1 MNDAHHTP
9 LQEAISFLTIGAILV
24 AVGCYVA
31 ATQNVPIASSALFW
45 VASMVYHWF
54 PALHA
59 LKAPQTPML
68 VSAATVGGAFFVVG
82 APFAGFLAPW
92 FSNAQ
97 MASLERQTGKLR
109 RNRMR
114 IQMRSRDRDEYD
126 AR

>member
-1 MNDAHHTP
+1 MNDAHQTP
-9 LQEAISFLTIGAILV
+9 LQEAISYLTIGAILV

-31 ATQNVPIASSALFW
+31 ATQNVPIASPALFW

-59 LKAPQTPML
+59 LKAPQAPML
-68 VSAATVGGAFFVVG
+68 VSAATVGGTFFVVG
-82 APFAGFLAPW
+82 APFAGFLAAW